1 MGFPFRR
8 WQLLPLA
15 LMGLSGP
22 AALGQTLGA
31 IGVNTPGV
39 NTDACRTMVVPLVYG
54 ITLFVALGTFLGLY
68 LVKRRL
74 TKEGWSLANAL
85 SEPTRLTIPAE
96 MRWTDSGGDRLAI
109 GSGASSAGK
118 VLRGADGSP
127 LAMTLLEASSSR
139 MIATLGGL
147 AILMLYMG
155 FGIFGLYSFGL
166 TCQLPASMP
175 AVTTFLLSGLSLF
188 APYLANKIST
198 AIQPG
203 IRSASARPATGV
215 EGMAATDSSSLQ
227 GAIALASHAPAHT
240 AEPTALP
247 SSPASPRPAACLP
260 VLAAEPRIT
269 DSPEPR
275 PTPAPEH
282 RSSIAVEPRATSA
295 PVASH
300 PPAASPLPVPA
311 PTTEYGPALQMIR
324 DFEGFVDHAYPDP
337 ASGAEPWTI
346 GYGFT
351 TLNGR
356 PVQPG
361 QTITR
366 AEADG
371 ELQRQA
377 QACANH
383 LATKIPYWQQMN
395 GNQRCT
401 LLDFAWNL
409 GSDFYGDEDNF
420 GSITRDLKNRDWAQV
435 PQTLLLY
442 CDPGTSV
449 EAGLLRRRQAEAHL
463 WSTPVAA
470 REVSPP
476 ARAAEPAV
484 QHEVRAA
491 ATPSSRFSNP
501 LKVPY
506 NDQLRMADGQGWREC
521 FSASSAMLAM
531 YWGKEPNEN
540 VYDRLRARYGDST
553 EADAQLSAL
562 RSLGLEANYQTDG
575 TVAMLKQEIDAGRP
589 VAVGW
594 LCDGPVSAPS
604 GGGHWIV
611 VIGYDNT
618 GFFVNDP
625 YGNCD
630 LVNGGYLSHHDGA
643 GLHYSFE
650 NWVPRWRVDGTGG
663 WMLTCRA

>member
-1 MGFPFRR
+1 MGFRIQH

-15 LMGLSGP
+15 LLGLSGP
-22 AALGQTLGA
+22 AALAQSLDRLG
-31 IGVNTPGV
+31 GVDTPGV
-39 NTDACRTMVVPLVYG
+39 NTDACRTMAVPLVYG
-54 ITLFVALGTFLGLY
+54 ITLIVALGTFLGLV

-74 TKEGWSLANAL
+74 TREGWSLANAL

-96 MRWTDSGGDRLAI
+96 MRWTQSGGDQLAM
-109 GSGASSAGK
+109 ATKTSATK
-118 VLRGADGSP
+118 VLKRDDGTP
-127 LAMTLLEASSSR
+127 MAITLLEASSSR

-155 FGIFGLYSFGL
+155 FGIFALYSFGL

-188 APYLANKIST
+188 APYVANKIST
-198 AIQPG
+198 AIQPN
-203 IRSASARPATGV
+203 IRSGSAGQASGM
-215 EGMAATDSSSLQ
+215 EGIL
-227 GAIALASHAPAHT
+227 
-240 AEPTALP
+240 
-247 SSPASPRPAACLP
+247 PAS
-260 VLAAEPRIT
+260 
-269 DSPEPR
+269 
-275 PTPAPEH
+275 
-282 RSSIAVEPRATSA
+282 
-295 PVASH
+295 
-300 PPAASPLPVPA
+300 LPVPA
-311 PTTEYGPALQMIR
+311 PEPRPSVPAEPRLTPAPVASRQPAASPHPVPAPPVDYGPALQMIR
-324 DFEGFVDHAYPDP
+324 NFEGFVDHAYPDP

-351 TLNGR
+351 TINGR

-377 QACANH
+377 EVCATH
-383 LATKIPYWQQMN
+383 LAGTIPYWQQMN
-395 GNQRCT
+395 TNQRCA

-409 GSDFYGDEDNF
+409 GSDFYGDDSNF
-420 GSITRDLKNRDWAQV
+420 SSITRDLKNHDWAQV

-449 EAGLLRRRQAEAHL
+449 EAGLLRRRQAEAQL

-470 REVSPP
+470 GEGSPP
-476 ARAAEPAV
+476 
-484 QHEVRAA
+484 RAA
-491 ATPSSRFSNP
+491 APPASRFSNP

-540 VYDRLRARYGDST
+540 VYDQLRARYGDST
-553 EADAQLSAL
+553 DAEAQLGAL
-562 RSLGLEANYQTDG
+562 RSLGLEAHYQTDG
-575 TVAMLKQEIDAGRP
+575 TVAQLKQEIDAGRP

-611 VIGYDNT
+611 IIGYDAT

-630 LVNGGYLSHHDGA
+630 LVNGGYLSHDDGA
-643 GLHYSFE
+643 GLHYSYQ